1 MYVVLSI
8 GYGDSCIRF
17 SPEGSWYCM
26 KRTGRIP
33 FFQSKRTFSPLY
45 TGPNYKK
52 NHKEI
57 LTSSNIKSLY
67 ELLEHKN
74 DCIKMK
80 SLTGG
85 YCPNGSM
92 SLFFHIVEITG
103 SVLCAIILS
112 SSSPYRINPQG
123 SPLSTTSDR

>member
-45 TGPNYKK
+45 TGPNYNK
-52 NHKEI
+52 NYKEM
-57 LTSSNIKSLY
+57 LTSSNVKSIHELY
-67 ELLEHKN
+67 FPLEHEN
-74 DCIKMK
+74 HCMKMK

-92 SLFFHIVEITG
+92 SLFFTVNIPYYHFRVVEAFG
-103 SVLCAIILS
+103 L
-112 SSSPYRINPQG
+112 
-123 SPLSTTSDR
+123 